1 MKRASRPWVVC
12 HMVPSLDGRI
22 VPTKWPVREGA
33 YAEYERTAK
42 ALKGD
47 AWIIGRIS
55 MEPYVKG
62 QEASKTKV
70 AAPTSRAPI
79 PRTDHVADPKARRFA
94 IAIDPSGKLAWR
106 AGRIDDD
113 HVITVITERVSD
125 RYLATL
131 RAVGVSYVFGGEDTI
146 DVKRVLRTL
155 RARFDIERL
164 LLEGGGKI
172 NGSFLEADVVDE
184 LSLLVAPI
192 VDGSTG
198 TPALFDRAPAKA
210 RAFELVS
217 VKKRAHDLVWLR
229 YRRAR

>member
-1 MKRASRPWVVC
+1 MKSASRPWVVC

-22 VPTKWPVREGA
+22 VPTKWPVHEGA

-42 ALKGD
+42 TLKGD

-55 MEPYVKG
+55 MEPYAKAQRASTRKATKG
-62 QEASKTKV
+62 EV
-70 AAPTSRAPI
+70 APVARV
-79 PRTDHVADPKARRFA
+79 DHVADPKAARFA

-113 HVITVITERVSD
+113 HVITVLTERVSD
-125 RYLATL
+125 RYLASL
-131 RAVGVSYVFGGEDTI
+131 QAAGVSYVFGGKDAI

-155 RARFDIERL
+155 RKRFGIARL

-210 RAFELVS
+210 RAYELVS

>member
-1 MKRASRPWVVC
+1 MRSSPRPWVVC

-22 VPTKWPVREGA
+22 VPTNWPVHEGA

-55 MEPYVKG
+55 MEPYAKA
-62 QEASKTKV
+62 QKASKAKV
-70 AAPTSRAPI
+70 AVPTSRGPI

-94 IAIDPSGKLAWR
+94 IAIDPSGKLGWR

-113 HVITVITERVSD
+113 HVITVLTKRVSD
-125 RYLATL
+125 RYLESL
-131 RAVGVSYVFGGEDTI
+131 RAAGVSYVFGGEDTI

-155 RARFDIERL
+155 KSRFAIERL

-172 NGSFLEADVVDE
+172 NGSFLDADVVDE
-184 LSLLVAPI
+184 LSLLVAPV
-192 VDGSTG
+192 VDGGTG
-198 TPALFDRAPAKA
+198 TPALFDRSPARA

-217 VKKRAHDLVWLR
+217 MKKRPHDLVWLR